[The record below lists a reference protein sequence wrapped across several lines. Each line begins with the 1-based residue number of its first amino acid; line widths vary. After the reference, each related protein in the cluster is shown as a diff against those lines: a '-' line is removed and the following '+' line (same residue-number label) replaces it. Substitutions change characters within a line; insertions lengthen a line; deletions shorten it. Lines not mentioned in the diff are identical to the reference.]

1 MKRYGAYCCWNI
13 LNWIG
18 VPNVANSDEARQDGA
33 AAIRGGWPL
42 MRKVEALVFLA
53 MFLAVPLF
61 AFRVLQYTHAQLTVR
76 TVIRE
81 LVQDLARAKAT
92 AIQLQ
97 EPIEVTGRNQSE
109 KFLNRNSYVMKTPER
124 AVEDIVLPENVQVSG
139 SVVFTARGV
148 PKEPSSFIVSSF
160 NRTMTA
166 EIDKNGEVSV
176 P

>member
-1 MKRYGAYCCWNI
+1 MS
-13 LNWIG
+13 
-18 VPNVANSDEARQDGA
+18 NSADKTEETTK
-33 AAIRGGWPL
+33 GGSHWPL

-81 LVQDLARAKAT
+81 LVHDLGRAKAM
-92 AIQLQ
+92 AIRLQ
-97 EPIEVTGRNQSE
+97 EPVEVTGRKESE
-109 KFLNRNSYVMKTPER
+109 VFMNRNSYAISTPMR
-124 AVEDIVLPENVQVSG
+124 VLEDIILPENVQVSG
-139 SVVFTARGV
+139 SVVFTIEGY
-148 PKEPSSFIVSSF
+148 PKKPSSFIVSSF
-160 NRTMTA
+160 NRNMTA